1 MNLNEAEI
9 AVTTKRLVTV
19 NPKKSYR
26 MELADY
32 CDIDEFHHACA
43 TRFPEEA
50 EPEYRYT
57 DWGEHSG
64 IHGQQRMAMPKL
76 FRGTGRNGTAG
87 RVSAGLFRAVV
98 RTLRLQPG
106 DGRSAPARIL
116 LSGQPLMHGWLCGR
130 RKNPMWRR
138 TTWSIRVSLPTIH
151 S

>member
-57 DWGEHSG
+57 DWENIPEYMVSSEWLCPNFSRYVTQWNGWTSFSRTVSSSG
-64 IHGQQRMAMPKL
+64 ADITATTWRRKIRTCSYPT
-76 FRGTGRNGTAG
+76 FRTA
-87 RVSAGLFRAVV
+87 
-98 RTLRLQPG
+98 P
-106 DGRSAPARIL
+106 
-116 LSGQPLMHGWLCGR
+116 MHGWLCGR

>member
-50 EPEYRYT
+50 EPEYRYK
-57 DWGEHSG
+57 DWENIPEYMVSSEWLCPNFFEVRDAMERLDEF
-64 IHGQQRMAMPKL
+64 QQEC
-76 FRGTGRNGTAG
+76 FE
-87 RVSAGLFRAVV
+87 
-98 RTLRLQPG
+98 
-106 DGRSAPARIL
+106 PARIL
-116 LSGQPLMHGWLCGR
+116 LSGQPPCTDGCAGGGR
-130 RKNPMWRR
+130 TRYGGGQ
-138 TTWSIRVSLPTIH
+138 SGLSGYLFLLFIRDELPV
-151 S
+151 

>member
-50 EPEYRYT
+50 
-57 DWGEHSG
+57 
-64 IHGQQRMAMPKL
+64 
-76 FRGTGRNGTAG
+76 
-87 RVSAGLFRAVV
+87 
-98 RTLRLQPG
+98 
-106 DGRSAPARIL
+106 
-116 LSGQPLMHGWLCGR
+116 
-130 RKNPMWRR
+130 
-138 TTWSIRVSLPTIH
+138 
-151 S
+151 